1 MRISDWSSD
10 VCSSD
15 LLAVG
20 LKYKL
25 GYDDSLDVVGVHLVA
40 GLIGTIGIGFL
51 ATSGGLFYGDGAK
64 QLVIQTVVA
73 LFAIVWSAL
82 ATLVIAL
89 AIKYTIGWRITE
101 DEEIEGID
109 FAEHGE
115 SAYDFVGSA
124 GRRSLLTGSTLS
136 TKAPVSE
143 GEIGR
148 AHV

>member
-82 ATLVIAL
+82 APLVIAL
-89 AIKYTIGWRITE
+89 DIKYTIGWRIPK
-101 DEEIEGID
+101 DADLQGIHFD
-109 FAEHGE
+109 APCE
-115 SAYDFVGSA
+115 SAYHFVAPS
-124 GRRSLLTGSTLS
+124 RR
-136 TKAPVSE
+136 P
-143 GEIGR
+143 
-148 AHV
+148 